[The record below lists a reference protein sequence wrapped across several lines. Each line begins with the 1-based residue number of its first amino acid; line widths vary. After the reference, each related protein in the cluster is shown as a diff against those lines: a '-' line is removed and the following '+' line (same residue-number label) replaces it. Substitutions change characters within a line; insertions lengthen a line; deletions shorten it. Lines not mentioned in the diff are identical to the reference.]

1 MFFRIPIAFF
11 TNFTE
16 SKKMSQTVQASSIRQ
31 GLIQSAQNNYEAT
44 KTATSQALIVQSYCQ
59 KLIMQTPI
67 NFGGVTKLK
76 DSEDKIN
83 QCLKKAQD
91 NARFYLD
98 KLQPKIIQV
107 LVNVKAFAV
116 REKAVAEA
124 IRKAD
129 SMAKILNFIKSPLV
143 LAQTYEQ
150 KAREVVEDLT
160 KFQKQV
166 AEDAALYQGVVDE
179 LNTLI
184 DGEKGLLKEYEDKL
198 KTIENSITEMSLLI
212 AGGALA
218 ILSGAFLIAVG
229 TISSFVTAGTSMK
242 IAAVGGAIVLGG
254 IAATAGGSISLANL
268 LDQKSALV
276 NSINTVKQ
284 QAKVA
289 REYVT
294 TFGDLR
300 QGATDSVQAA
310 QQMINGWNQ
319 LAADLKSLY
328 DLLSETSSADDISLA
343 QEIFAPSIDEQMNSI
358 MGKTDI
364 ISAQMAGVTTE
375 SISAA
380 QQADWTAF
388 AKQKVGVLV

>member
-83 QCLKKAQD
+83 QGLKKAQD

-212 AGGALA
+212 AGGVLG

-229 TISSFVTAGTSMK
+229 TISSFVTAGTSLP
-242 IAAVGGAIVLGG
+242 IAAVGGALLLGG
-254 IAATAGGSISLANL
+254 IGATANGSVALAGL

-276 NSINTVKQ
+276 KSINTVEREVKL
-284 QAKVA
+284 A

-294 TFGDLR
+294 AFGDLR
-300 QGATDSVQAA
+300 RGAHDSTKAA
-310 QQMINGWNQ
+310 EAMHSTWQT
-319 LAADLKSLY
+319 LALDLKSLY
-328 DLLSETSSADDISLA
+328 DVLSVNSSDIYAA
-343 QEIFAPSIDEQMNSI
+343 QYFFASSIDGQMNSI
-358 MGKTDI
+358 INSVNIIHGQMG
-364 ISAQMAGVTTE
+364 GVTTE
-375 SISAA
+375 SVSEA

>member
-1 MFFRIPIAFF
+1 
-11 TNFTE
+11 
-16 SKKMSQTVQASSIRQ
+16 MSQTVQASSIRQ

>member
-1 MFFRIPIAFF
+1 
-11 TNFTE
+11 
-16 SKKMSQTVQASSIRQ
+16 MSQTVQASSIRE
-31 GLIQSAQNNYEAT
+31 GLILSAQNNYEAT
-44 KTATSQALIVQSYCQ
+44 KTVISQSLIVHSYCQ
-59 KLIMQTPI
+59 KLLMQPPI
-67 NFGGVTKLK
+67 NFGDASQFKY
-76 DSEDKIN
+76 SEDKIN
-83 QCLKKAQD
+83 AGLKKAQD
-91 NARFYLD
+91 NARFYMD
-98 KLQPKIIQV
+98 KLRPKMIEV
-107 LVNVKAFAV
+107 LANVRFFAV
-116 REKAVAEA
+116 QMRALGEAV
-124 IRKAD
+124 RKAD
-129 SMAKILNFIKSPLV
+129 SMAKILNCIKYPLAS
-143 LAQTYEQ
+143 AQKYEQ
-150 KAREVVEDLT
+150 EAKDVAEGLN
-160 KFQKQV
+160 KFEKQV
-166 AEDAALYQGVVDE
+166 ADDTAFYQGIVDE
-179 LNTLI
+179 LNALI
-184 DGEKGLLKEYEDKL
+184 NGEEELLHRYQTQL
-198 KTIENSITEMSLLI
+198 KKIEEEIIPSSILV
-212 AGGALA
+212 AGGVLG

-294 TFGDLR
+294 AFGDLR

>member
-1 MFFRIPIAFF
+1 
-11 TNFTE
+11 
-16 SKKMSQTVQASSIRQ
+16 MSQTVQASSIRQ

-83 QCLKKAQD
+83 QGLKKAQD

-212 AGGALA
+212 AGGVLG

-229 TISSFVTAGTSMK
+229 TISSFVTAGTSLP
-242 IAAVGGAIVLGG
+242 IAAVGGALLLGG
-254 IAATAGGSISLANL
+254 IGATANGSVALAGL

-276 NSINTVKQ
+276 KSINTVEREVKL
-284 QAKVA
+284 A

-294 TFGDLR
+294 AFGDLR
-300 QGATDSVQAA
+300 RGAHDSTKAA
-310 QQMINGWNQ
+310 EAMHSTWQT
-319 LAADLKSLY
+319 LALDLKSLY
-328 DLLSETSSADDISLA
+328 DVLSVNSSDIYAA
-343 QEIFAPSIDEQMNSI
+343 QYFFASSIDGQMNSI
-358 MGKTDI
+358 INSVNIIHGQMG
-364 ISAQMAGVTTE
+364 GVTTE
-375 SISAA
+375 SVSEA

>member
-83 QCLKKAQD
+83 AGLKKAQD

-212 AGGALA
+212 AGGVLG

-229 TISSFVTAGTSMK
+229 TISSFVTAGTSLP
-242 IAAVGGAIVLGG
+242 IAAVGGALLLGG
-254 IAATAGGSISLANL
+254 IGATANGSVALAGL
-268 LDQKSALV
+268 MDQKSALV
-276 NSINTVKQ
+276 KSINTVEREVKL
-284 QAKVA
+284 A

-294 TFGDLR
+294 AFGDLR
-300 QGATDSVQAA
+300 RGAHDSTKAA
-310 QQMINGWNQ
+310 EAMHSTWQT
-319 LAADLKSLY
+319 LALDLKSLY
-328 DLLSETSSADDISLA
+328 DVLSVNSSDIYAA
-343 QEIFAPSIDEQMNSI
+343 QYFFASSIDGQMNSI
-358 MGKTDI
+358 INSVNIIHGQMG
-364 ISAQMAGVTTE
+364 GVTTE
-375 SISAA
+375 SVSEA

>member
-16 SKKMSQTVQASSIRQ
+16 SQKMSQTVQASSIRE
-31 GLIQSAQNNYEAT
+31 GLILSAQNNYEAT
-44 KTATSQALIVQSYCQ
+44 KTAISQSLIVQSYCQ
-59 KLIMQTPI
+59 KLTMQAPI
-67 NFGGVTKLK
+67 NFGGATKLK

-83 QCLKKAQD
+83 QGLKKAQD

-294 TFGDLR
+294 TFGELR
-300 QGATDSVQAA
+300 QGAADSLQVA
-310 QQMINGWNQ
+310 QNMCHGWY
-319 LAADLKSLY
+319 AIESELKNLY
-328 DLLSETSSADDISLA
+328 DQLSGTY
-343 QEIFAPSIDEQMNSI
+343 SIDRQMNGLISDV
-358 MGKTDI
+358 TI
-364 ISAQMAGVTTE
+364 IIAQMGGVE
-375 SISAA
+375 IQNISVAE
-380 QQADWTAF
+380 QADWTAF

>member
-1 MFFRIPIAFF
+1 
-11 TNFTE
+11 
-16 SKKMSQTVQASSIRQ
+16 
-31 GLIQSAQNNYEAT
+31 
-44 KTATSQALIVQSYCQ
+44 
-59 KLIMQTPI
+59 MQTQI

-83 QCLKKAQD
+83 QGLKKAQD

-212 AGGALA
+212 AGGVLG

-229 TISSFVTAGTSMK
+229 TISSFVTAGTSLP
-242 IAAVGGAIVLGG
+242 IAAVGGALLLGG
-254 IAATAGGSISLANL
+254 IGATANGSVALAGL

-276 NSINTVKQ
+276 KSINTVEREVKL
-284 QAKVA
+284 A

-294 TFGDLR
+294 AFGDLR
-300 QGATDSVQAA
+300 RGAHDSTKAA
-310 QQMINGWNQ
+310 EAMHSTWQT
-319 LAADLKSLY
+319 LALDLKSLY
-328 DLLSETSSADDISLA
+328 DVLSVNSSDIYAA
-343 QEIFAPSIDEQMNSI
+343 QYFFASSIDGQMNSI
-358 MGKTDI
+358 INSVNIIHGQMG
-364 ISAQMAGVTTE
+364 GVTTE
-375 SISAA
+375 SVSEA

>member
-1 MFFRIPIAFF
+1 
-11 TNFTE
+11 
-16 SKKMSQTVQASSIRQ
+16 MSQTVQASSIRQ

-83 QCLKKAQD
+83 QGLKKAQD

-300 QGATDSVQAA
+300 QGATGSVQAA

-319 LAADLKSLY
+319 LAANLKSLY

-343 QEIFAPSIDEQMNSI
+343 QEILAPGIDEQMNSI

>member
-83 QCLKKAQD
+83 QGLKKAQD

-294 TFGDLR
+294 TFGELR
-300 QGATDSVQAA
+300 QGAADSLQVA
-310 QQMINGWNQ
+310 QNMCHGWY
-319 LAADLKSLY
+319 AIESELKNLY
-328 DLLSETSSADDISLA
+328 DQLSGTYNISTVQDIV
-343 QEIFAPSIDEQMNSI
+343 APSIDRQMNGLISDV
-358 MGKTDI
+358 TI
-364 ISAQMAGVTTE
+364 IIAQMGGVE
-375 SISAA
+375 IQNISVAE
-380 QQADWTAF
+380 QADWTAF

>member
-1 MFFRIPIAFF
+1 
-11 TNFTE
+11 
-16 SKKMSQTVQASSIRQ
+16 
-31 GLIQSAQNNYEAT
+31 
-44 KTATSQALIVQSYCQ
+44 
-59 KLIMQTPI
+59 MQTPI

-83 QCLKKAQD
+83 QGLKKAQD

>member
-1 MFFRIPIAFF
+1 
-11 TNFTE
+11 
-16 SKKMSQTVQASSIRQ
+16 MSQTVQASSIRQ

-83 QCLKKAQD
+83 QGLKKAQD

-294 TFGDLR
+294 TFGELR
-300 QGATDSVQAA
+300 QGAADSLQVA
-310 QQMINGWNQ
+310 QNMCHGWY
-319 LAADLKSLY
+319 AIESELKNLY
-328 DLLSETSSADDISLA
+328 DQLSGTYNISTVQDIV
-343 QEIFAPSIDEQMNSI
+343 APSIDRQMNGLISDV
-358 MGKTDI
+358 TI
-364 ISAQMAGVTTE
+364 IIAQMGGVE
-375 SISAA
+375 IQNISVAE
-380 QQADWTAF
+380 QADWTAF

>member
-1 MFFRIPIAFF
+1 MIEVLA
-11 TNFTE
+11 N
-16 SKKMSQTVQASSIRQ
+16 V
-31 GLIQSAQNNYEAT
+31 
-44 KTATSQALIVQSYCQ
+44 
-59 KLIMQTPI
+59 
-67 NFGGVTKLK
+67 
-76 DSEDKIN
+76 
-83 QCLKKAQD
+83 
-91 NARFYLD
+91 RF
-98 KLQPKIIQV
+98 
-107 LVNVKAFAV
+107 FAV
-116 REKAVAEA
+116 QMRALGEAV
-124 IRKAD
+124 RKAD
-129 SMAKILNFIKSPLV
+129 SMAKILNCIKYPLAS
-143 LAQTYEQ
+143 AQKYEQ
-150 KAREVVEDLT
+150 EAKDVAEGLN
-160 KFQKQV
+160 KFEKQV
-166 AEDAALYQGVVDE
+166 ADDTAFYQGIVDE
-179 LNTLI
+179 LNALI
-184 DGEKGLLKEYEDKL
+184 NGEEELLHRYQTQL
-198 KTIENSITEMSLLI
+198 KKIEEEIIPSSILV
-212 AGGALA
+212 AGGVLG

-294 TFGDLR
+294 AFGDLR